1 MPPESY
7 SMKGDVHIDQGGGIG
22 SAVRDSSRVGYTV
35 IDGAG
40 IGLDSRLVVD
50 GISSTDPFC
59 LAIMRTI

>member
-1 MPPESY
+1 
-7 SMKGDVHIDQGGGIG
+7 MKGDVHIDQGG
-22 SAVRDSSRVGYTV
+22 
-35 IDGAG
+35 G